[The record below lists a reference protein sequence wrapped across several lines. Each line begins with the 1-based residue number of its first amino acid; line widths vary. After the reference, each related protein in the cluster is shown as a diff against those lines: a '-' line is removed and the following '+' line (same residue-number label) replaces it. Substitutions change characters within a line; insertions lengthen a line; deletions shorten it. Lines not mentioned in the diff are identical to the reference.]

1 MQFKAIWK
9 DTFREISK
17 SKMRF
22 LAILIIIFLG
32 VGFYVGLSAT
42 SPDMVQTAD
51 DYYTE
56 NNLMDYQIQAT
67 YGLTAE
73 DLEALE
79 EIDGMSMQSHFAQD
93 FLTEETSETIKLYSY
108 DVENGQT
115 MNQYHLAE
123 GRLPENSGEIAVDNN
138 NSFLSHLNIGDVM
151 SLAPGEEN
159 GAPED
164 NLYQQEFEVVG
175 FVDSPLYIDNST
187 RGFTTIASGTLDG
200 FGVIAEED
208 YNTDIHTEAYM
219 TVDGSNEHQA
229 YSEEY
234 EQHVDAYADDLE
246 NTLKTLED
254 QRAADIQNEAQE
266 EIDEGWA
273 DIETGEEELAEAEA
287 ELEEARSEL
296 DQGWQ
301 EYEEGV
307 AELEEETA
315 AAEQEIAQNEQEL
328 TQTLDDLETQRQEL
342 VTQREQLQN
351 ELNNLEAGADELL
364 AGQEQLTQA
373 IQQID
378 AGLAGIDE
386 NRGEIEGALAQ
397 IDAGIDEATTAQ
409 AELEELLNTPGLP
422 EEEIAAIQTQ
432 IDEIEAQIATLE
444 DQREE
449 ALAPLAQEEELLAQR
464 SELQTQLDALNAQ
477 EQELITGREALI
489 QGISQI
495 DDGLA
500 QIEEGIT
507 QANAGY
513 GEIEEAKNT
522 LTTETANAEAE
533 LAEAEAELNDAEAEY
548 EDGLATFE
556 EERADA
562 EQELEDGRE
571 ELEQAEQDL
580 ANLPLPEYQ
589 FANRSENSSYSEYQ
603 DNADRL
609 SVIAAVFPIF
619 FFLIAIFISFTTMT
633 RMVDEE
639 REYIGIM
646 KALGYAN
653 RHILIKFITY
663 SVLATTI
670 GAILGLVVG
679 YTLLPQ
685 LIFFAY
691 AAMYNLP
698 DIHLQQYTLYT
709 VIALVASYISTVG
722 ASWLAV
728 KNSLRSNAARLLE
741 PKAPKSGTHIWLEK
755 IPALWERL
763 SFNYKITL
771 RNVFRYKSRMFMT
784 IFGIAGSTGL
794 ILTGFG
800 VSDSITTIPDTQYGD
815 INQFQAYVAMNTNAE
830 DNEFDEYLDAVQ
842 NSERVTDGLFVN
854 QESVSVEQAGVNTQ
868 DATIFVPNEPERL
881 ADFVTLSDVDSDDV
895 YQLDDSGAY
904 ITQKLAQLFDVNTG
918 DELPVISTDDEEW
931 TVEVAGIVE
940 NYVGHTLY
948 MTPTYFE
955 EISGI
960 SDFEPSVQ
968 AIKYDANDVD
978 EEDLGSNLLSEEA
991 VVGVTYVS
999 DVYDSFTE
1007 TLDSL
1012 DLITQILVIAAAA
1025 LAFIVLYNL
1034 TNINVSERE
1043 RELSTIKVL
1052 GFHDLEVT
1060 MYIYREN
1067 IILTL
1072 FGIFFGWIFGTI
1084 LQRFIMT
1091 TMEVDQLV
1099 FGKFINM
1106 SSYIYS
1112 TLLTILF
1119 SVVVMIV
1126 IHYQLKRIDMVEA
1139 LKAND

>member
-22 LAILIIIFLG
+22 LAILVIIFLG

-42 SPDMVQTAD
+42 SPDMVKTAD
-51 DYYTE
+51 NYYTE
-56 NNLMDYQIQAT
+56 NNLMDYHIQST
-67 YGLTAE
+67 YGLTDE
-73 DLEALE
+73 DIDELSA
-79 EIDGMSMQSHFAQD
+79 IDGVTTQSHYAQD
-93 FLTEETSETIKLYSY
+93 FLTEESSETIKLYSY
-108 DVENGQT
+108 DAENGQA
-115 MNQYHLAE
+115 MNQYHIVQ
-123 GRLPENSGEIAVDNN
+123 GRLPEHSGEVALDNN
-138 NSFLSHLNIGDVM
+138 NSFLSNIAIGDII
-151 SLAPGEEN
+151 SLATGEEN

-164 NLYQQEFEVVG
+164 NLHQQEFKVVG

-200 FGVIAEED
+200 FGVISEED
-208 YNTDIHTEAYM
+208 YNTDIRTEAYM

-234 EQHVDAYADDLE
+234 EQHVDAYSDDLE
-246 NTLKTLED
+246 NTLDHLEE
-254 QRAADIQNEAQE
+254 QRAANVQNEAQQ
-266 EIDEGWA
+266 EIDDGWA
-273 DIETGEEELAEAEA
+273 DTEAAEQELADAEA
-287 ELEEARSEL
+287 ELEEARADL
-296 DQGWQ
+296 DQSWQ
-301 EYEEGV
+301 EYEAGM
-307 AELEEETA
+307 AELEEATA
-315 AAEQEIAQNEQEL
+315 AAEQEINQNEQEL
-328 TQTLDDLETQRQEL
+328 IQTMNDLETQRQEL
-342 VTQREQLQN
+342 VTQREQLRI
-351 ELNNLEAGADELL
+351 ELNNLNAGEEELL
-364 AGQEQLTQA
+364 SGQVQLTQA

-378 AGLAGIDE
+378 DGLAEIA
-386 NRGEIEGALAQ
+386 NHHAEIEAGLAQ
-397 IDAGIDEATTAQ
+397 IDAGIEEAETAKSQ
-409 AELEELLNTPGLP
+409 LEERLNMPILSD
-422 EEEIAAIQTQ
+422 EEMTEIQAQLNEINTQ
-432 IDEIEAQIATLE
+432 LATLE
-444 DQREE
+444 AERDEVN
-449 ALAPLAQEEELLAQR
+449 APLVQEQELFQQR

-477 EQELITGREALI
+477 EQEIVSGREALT
-489 QGISQI
+489 QGTQQI
-495 DDGLA
+495 DEGLI
-500 QIEEGIT
+500 QIDEGIT

-513 GEIEEAKNT
+513 GEIENARNI
-522 LTTETANAEAE
+522 LATETANAEAE
-533 LAEAEAELNDAEAEY
+533 LVDAEIELNNAEAEY
-548 EDGLATFE
+548 EEGLATFE
-556 EERADA
+556 EERETA
-562 EQELEDGRE
+562 LEDLEEGRE

-580 ANLPLPEYQ
+580 ADLPLPEYQ
-589 FANRSENSSYSEYQ
+589 LANRSDNSSYAEYQ

-609 SVIAAVFPIF
+609 SIIAAVFPIF

-663 SVLATTI
+663 SVLATTM
-670 GAILGLVVG
+670 GAVLGLVVG

-685 LIFFAY
+685 LIFYAY

-698 DIHLQQYTLYT
+698 AIHLQQYTLYT
-709 VIALVASYISTVG
+709 AIALVASYLSTVG
-722 ASWLAV
+722 ASLIAV
-728 KNSLRSNAARLLE
+728 QNSLRSNAASLLQ
-741 PKAPKSGTHIWLEK
+741 PKAPKHGTHIWLEK
-755 IPALWERL
+755 IPALWEKL
-763 SFNYKITL
+763 SFNYKITF

-815 INQFQAYVAMNTNAE
+815 INQFQAYVAMNPNAE
-830 DNEFDEYLDAVQ
+830 ESEFDQYIDAVQ
-842 NSERVTDGLFVN
+842 NSNRVDASLFVN
-854 QESVSVEQAGVNTQ
+854 QESVTVEQEGVNTQ
-868 DATIFVPNEPERL
+868 DATLFVPNESERID
-881 ADFVTLSDVDSDDV
+881 DFVTLRDYETDDI
-895 YQLDDSGAY
+895 YTLNDSGAY
-904 ITQKLAQLFDVNTG
+904 ITQKLAQLFDINVG
-918 DELPVISTDDEEW
+918 DDMPIMGPEDEEW

-940 NYVGHTLY
+940 NYVGHTIY

-955 EISGI
+955 EISGTDEI
-960 SDFEPSVQ
+960 TPSVQ
-968 AIKYDANDVD
+968 IIKYDTNEVD
-978 EEDLGSNLLSEEA
+978 EEDLGSSLLSEEA

-999 DVYDSFTE
+999 DVYESFAE

-1072 FGIFFGWIFGTI
+1072 FGIFFGYIFGSV

-1099 FGKFINM
+1099 FGKVIHL